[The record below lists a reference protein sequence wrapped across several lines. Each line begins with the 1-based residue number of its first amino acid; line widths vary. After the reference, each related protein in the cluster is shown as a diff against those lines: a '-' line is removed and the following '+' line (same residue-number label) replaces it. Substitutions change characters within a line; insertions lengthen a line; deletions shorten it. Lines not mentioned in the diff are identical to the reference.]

1 MRSEKAKVIKM
12 TIQKF
17 NVVLVDGTRGEMLF
31 ESKGSPVED
40 LIDTT
45 VKIEDEN
52 GTIIRGTLY
61 EIVGECE

>member
-1 MRSEKAKVIKM
+1 MVMKM
-12 TIQKF
+12 AIQKF

-31 ESKGSPVED
+31 ESKGNPVQD

-52 GTIIRGTLY
+52 GTIVRGTLY
-61 EIVGECE
+61 EIVGVCE

>member
-1 MRSEKAKVIKM
+1 MA
-12 TIQKF
+12 IQKF

-31 ESKGSPVED
+31 EGKGNPVDD

-52 GTIIRGTLY
+52 GTIVRGTLY
-61 EIVGECE
+61 EIVGECV